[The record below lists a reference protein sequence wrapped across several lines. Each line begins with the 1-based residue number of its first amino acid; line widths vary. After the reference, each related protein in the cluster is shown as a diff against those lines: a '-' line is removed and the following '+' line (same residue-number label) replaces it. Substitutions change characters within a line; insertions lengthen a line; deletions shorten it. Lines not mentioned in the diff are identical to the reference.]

1 MTDSNIPEIPQ
12 PPAPSERSENA
23 DDRQV
28 IQPYVDPEVLAED
41 ARAAER
47 RKHRRRMSHEHIRR
61 IKRKKR
67 IRMVLIVIG
76 ALLLIIA
83 ALAAWLGLSALKAK
97 NEVEAAIQA
106 ASRIQSQVQAGD
118 TDKAQASIEAFSQ
131 HIDAT
136 YAQTK
141 QPVWKLATLVPYYGS
156 DVKAARDMVH
166 ILEDVSNNALPKLA
180 KAAQAL
186 DFNSIGIKDGT
197 IQLGD
202 MASVAQDLAAANGVV
217 ADASVD
223 MGKIGDTH
231 IPQITEAVQQG
242 RSKFKELASLTD
254 AASRLADVLP
264 KMFDLD
270 ASDGGASGRGPRT
283 YLVLAQNNAELR
295 TTGGIP
301 TAWATLTVDTGKI
314 SMSTFGDPPRN
325 GLFSQDEAASVL
337 TAEER
342 NLFSTKMATDYPD
355 INFTPD
361 FPRVADIASQ
371 IWHRAGHD
379 DVDGVISV
387 DPVFL
392 QRLLKVAGPVTLSD
406 GTVMSG
412 DNAEQRIL
420 NQIYI
425 DTDTQAEQTDFFTM
439 AASEV
444 FAHVLKNVDG
454 KNQQLVQTFQKSVSD
469 GHLYVWSAHEDEQR
483 RISGTTI
490 AGELQSN
497 PAHPFTGVYFNDAT
511 MGKMDWYLKRE
522 VTSTY
527 DKTYPSGAKQYTIHI
542 KLTNTA
548 DAAKVNAAPD
558 LLRGYD
564 HNGNPRTGEIETVL
578 YVYAPN
584 EGRIVDWTQD
594 FDQFAVHDGLT
605 VGVKT
610 VTLRPGESF
619 ETTVHVLASP
629 AANENEM
636 ILRQTPLVD

>member
-1 MTDSNIPEIPQ
+1 MTDPMNDIPEPPQ
-12 PPAPSERSENA
+12 QQNEA
-23 DDRQV
+23 DEVNSPV
-28 IQPYVDPEVLAED
+28 IQPTVDSEVLAEN
-41 ARAAER
+41 ARQAER

-67 IRMVLIVIG
+67 IRMMLIVIG

-254 AASRLADVLP
+254 TASRLADVLP

-270 ASDGGASGRGPRT
+270 SSEGSSSGPRT

-295 TTGGIP
+295 ATGGIP
-301 TAWATLTVDTGKI
+301 TAWATLTIDAGKI

-361 FPRVADIASQ
+361 FPRVADIARQ

-379 DVDGVISV
+379 GVDGVISV

-439 AASEV
+439 AASEI
-444 FAHVLKNVDG
+444 FTHVLKNVDG

-469 GHLYVWSAHEDEQR
+469 GHLYVWSAHEGEQQ

-497 PAHPFTGVYFNDAT
+497 PAHSVTGVYFNDAT

-578 YVYAPN
+578 YVYAPD

-629 AANENEM
+629 AADKSEM

>member
-1 MTDSNIPEIPQ
+1 MTDPMNDIPEPPQ
-12 PPAPSERSENA
+12 QQNEA
-23 DDRQV
+23 DEVNSPV
-28 IQPYVDPEVLAED
+28 IQPTVDSEVLAEN
-41 ARAAER
+41 ARQAER

-76 ALLLIIA
+76 ALLLTIA

-254 AASRLADVLP
+254 TASRLADVLP

-270 ASDGGASGRGPRT
+270 SSEGSSSGPRT

-295 TTGGIP
+295 ATGGIP
-301 TAWATLTVDTGKI
+301 TAWATLTIDAGKI

-361 FPRVADIASQ
+361 FPRVADIARQ

-379 DVDGVISV
+379 GVDGVISV

-439 AASEV
+439 AASEI
-444 FAHVLKNVDG
+444 FTHVLKNVDG

-469 GHLYVWSAHEDEQR
+469 GHLYVWSAHEGEQQ

-497 PAHPFTGVYFNDAT
+497 PAHSVTGVYFNDAT

-578 YVYAPN
+578 YVYAPD

-629 AANENEM
+629 AADKSEM

>member
-1 MTDSNIPEIPQ
+1 
-12 PPAPSERSENA
+12 
-23 DDRQV
+23 
-28 IQPYVDPEVLAED
+28 
-41 ARAAER
+41 
-47 RKHRRRMSHEHIRR
+47 MSHEHIRR

-202 MASVAQDLAAANGVV
+202 MASVTQDLAAANGVV

-254 AASRLADVLP
+254 TASRLTDVLP

-270 ASDGGASGRGPRT
+270 SSDGGGSGRGPRT

-295 TTGGIP
+295 ATGGIP

-325 GLFSQDEAASVL
+325 GLFS
-337 TAEER
+337 
-342 NLFSTKMATDYPD
+342 
-355 INFTPD
+355 
-361 FPRVADIASQ
+361 
-371 IWHRAGHD
+371 
-379 DVDGVISV
+379 
-387 DPVFL
+387 
-392 QRLLKVAGPVTLSD
+392 
-406 GTVMSG
+406 
-412 DNAEQRIL
+412 
-420 NQIYI
+420 
-425 DTDTQAEQTDFFTM
+425 
-439 AASEV
+439 
-444 FAHVLKNVDG
+444 
-454 KNQQLVQTFQKSVSD
+454 
-469 GHLYVWSAHEDEQR
+469 
-483 RISGTTI
+483 
-490 AGELQSN
+490 
-497 PAHPFTGVYFNDAT
+497 
-511 MGKMDWYLKRE
+511 
-522 VTSTY
+522 
-527 DKTYPSGAKQYTIHI
+527 
-542 KLTNTA
+542 
-548 DAAKVNAAPD
+548 
-558 LLRGYD
+558 
-564 HNGNPRTGEIETVL
+564 
-578 YVYAPN
+578 
-584 EGRIVDWTQD
+584 
-594 FDQFAVHDGLT
+594 
-605 VGVKT
+605 
-610 VTLRPGESF
+610 
-619 ETTVHVLASP
+619 
-629 AANENEM
+629 
-636 ILRQTPLVD
+636 

>member
-1 MTDSNIPEIPQ
+1 MTDPMNDIPEPPQ
-12 PPAPSERSENA
+12 QQNEA
-23 DDRQV
+23 DEVNSPV
-28 IQPYVDPEVLAED
+28 IQPTVDSEVLAEN
-41 ARAAER
+41 ARQAER

-67 IRMVLIVIG
+67 IRMMLIVIG

-141 QPVWKLATLVPYYGS
+141 QPVWKLVTLVPYYGS

-254 AASRLADVLP
+254 TASRLADVLP

-270 ASDGGASGRGPRT
+270 SSEGSSSGPRT

-295 TTGGIP
+295 ATGGIP
-301 TAWATLTVDTGKI
+301 TAWATLTIDAGKI

-361 FPRVADIASQ
+361 FPRVADIARQ

-379 DVDGVISV
+379 GVDGVISV

-439 AASEV
+439 AASEI
-444 FAHVLKNVDG
+444 FTHVLKNVDG

-469 GHLYVWSAHEDEQR
+469 GHLYVWSAHEGEQQ

-497 PAHPFTGVYFNDAT
+497 PAHSVTGVYFNDAT

-578 YVYAPN
+578 YVYAPD
-584 EGRIVDWTQD
+584 EGRIADWTQD

-629 AANENEM
+629 TADENEM

>member
-1 MTDSNIPEIPQ
+1 MTDPMNDIPEPPQ
-12 PPAPSERSENA
+12 QQNEA
-23 DDRQV
+23 DEVNSPV
-28 IQPYVDPEVLAED
+28 IQPTVDSEVLAEN
-41 ARAAER
+41 ARQAER

-67 IRMVLIVIG
+67 IRMMLIVIG

-202 MASVAQDLAAANGVV
+202 MASVAQDLAAANGIV

-223 MGKIGDTH
+223 MGKIGGTH

-254 AASRLADVLP
+254 TASRLADVLP

-270 ASDGGASGRGPRT
+270 SSEGSSSGPRT

-295 TTGGIP
+295 ATGGIP
-301 TAWATLTVDTGKI
+301 TAWATLTIDAGKI

-361 FPRVADIASQ
+361 FPRVADIARQ

-379 DVDGVISV
+379 GVDGVISV

-439 AASEV
+439 AASEI
-444 FAHVLKNVDG
+444 FTHVLKNVDG

-469 GHLYVWSAHEDEQR
+469 GHLYVWSAHEGEQQ

-497 PAHPFTGVYFNDAT
+497 PAHSVTGVYFNDAT

-578 YVYAPN
+578 YVYAPD

-605 VGVKT
+605 VGTKT

-629 AANENEM
+629 AADENEM

>member
-1 MTDSNIPEIPQ
+1 MTDPMNDIPEPPQ
-12 PPAPSERSENA
+12 QQNEA
-23 DDRQV
+23 DEVNSPV
-28 IQPYVDPEVLAED
+28 IQPTVDSEVLAEN
-41 ARAAER
+41 ARQAER

-67 IRMVLIVIG
+67 IRMMLIVIG
-76 ALLLIIA
+76 ALLLTIA

-270 ASDGGASGRGPRT
+270 SSEGSSSGPRT

-295 TTGGIP
+295 ATGGIP
-301 TAWATLTVDTGKI
+301 TAWATLTIDAGKI

-361 FPRVADIASQ
+361 FPRVADIARQ

-379 DVDGVISV
+379 GVDGVISV

-469 GHLYVWSAHEDEQR
+469 GHLYVWSAHEGEQQ

-497 PAHPFTGVYFNDAT
+497 PAHSVTGVYFNDAT

-578 YVYAPN
+578 YVYAPD

>member
-1 MTDSNIPEIPQ
+1 
-12 PPAPSERSENA
+12 
-23 DDRQV
+23 
-28 IQPYVDPEVLAED
+28 
-41 ARAAER
+41 
-47 RKHRRRMSHEHIRR
+47 
-61 IKRKKR
+61 
-67 IRMVLIVIG
+67 
-76 ALLLIIA
+76 
-83 ALAAWLGLSALKAK
+83 
-97 NEVEAAIQA
+97 
-106 ASRIQSQVQAGD
+106 
-118 TDKAQASIEAFSQ
+118 
-131 HIDAT
+131 
-136 YAQTK
+136 
-141 QPVWKLATLVPYYGS
+141 
-156 DVKAARDMVH
+156 MVH

-202 MASVAQDLAAANGVV
+202 MASVAQDLAAANGIV

-223 MGKIGDTH
+223 MGKIGGTH

-254 AASRLADVLP
+254 TASRLADVLP

-270 ASDGGASGRGPRT
+270 SSEGSSSGPRT

-295 TTGGIP
+295 ATGGIP
-301 TAWATLTVDTGKI
+301 TAWATLTIDAGKI
-314 SMSTFGDPPRN
+314 SMSTFGDPPRD

-412 DNAEQRIL
+412 DNTEQRIL

-439 AASEV
+439 AASEI
-444 FAHVLKNVDG
+444 FTHMLKNVDG

-490 AGELQSN
+490 AGELQSK
-497 PAHPFTGVYFNDAT
+497 PVHPVTGVYFNDAT

-578 YVYAPN
+578 YVYAPD

-629 AANENEM
+629 TADENEM

>member
-1 MTDSNIPEIPQ
+1 MARPFRAQ
-12 PPAPSERSENA
+12 SE
-23 DDRQV
+23 
-28 IQPYVDPEVLAED
+28 
-41 ARAAER
+41 
-47 RKHRRRMSHEHIRR
+47 
-61 IKRKKR
+61 
-67 IRMVLIVIG
+67 
-76 ALLLIIA
+76 
-83 ALAAWLGLSALKAK
+83 

-118 TDKAQASIEAFSQ
+118 ADKAQASIEAFSQ

-156 DVKAARDMVH
+156 DVKATRDMVH

-270 ASDGGASGRGPRT
+270 SSEGSSSGPRT

-295 TTGGIP
+295 ATGGIP
-301 TAWATLTVDTGKI
+301 TAWATLTIDAGKI

-361 FPRVADIASQ
+361 FPRVADIARQ

-379 DVDGVISV
+379 GVDGVISV

-412 DNAEQRIL
+412 DNAEQR
-420 NQIYI
+420 
-425 DTDTQAEQTDFFTM
+425 F
-439 AASEV
+439 
-444 FAHVLKNVDG
+444 
-454 KNQQLVQTFQKSVSD
+454 
-469 GHLYVWSAHEDEQR
+469 
-483 RISGTTI
+483 
-490 AGELQSN
+490 
-497 PAHPFTGVYFNDAT
+497 
-511 MGKMDWYLKRE
+511 
-522 VTSTY
+522 
-527 DKTYPSGAKQYTIHI
+527 
-542 KLTNTA
+542 
-548 DAAKVNAAPD
+548 
-558 LLRGYD
+558 
-564 HNGNPRTGEIETVL
+564 
-578 YVYAPN
+578 
-584 EGRIVDWTQD
+584 
-594 FDQFAVHDGLT
+594 
-605 VGVKT
+605 
-610 VTLRPGESF
+610 
-619 ETTVHVLASP
+619 
-629 AANENEM
+629 
-636 ILRQTPLVD
+636 

>member
-1 MTDSNIPEIPQ
+1 MTDPMNDIPEPPQ
-12 PPAPSERSENA
+12 QQNEA
-23 DDRQV
+23 DEVNSPV
-28 IQPYVDPEVLAED
+28 IQPTVDSEVLAEN
-41 ARAAER
+41 ARQAER

-67 IRMVLIVIG
+67 IRMMLIVIG

-156 DVKAARDMVH
+156 DVKATRDMVH

-217 ADASVD
+217 ADAGVD

-270 ASDGGASGRGPRT
+270 SSEGSSSGPRT

-295 TTGGIP
+295 ATGGIP
-301 TAWATLTVDTGKI
+301 TAWATLTIDAGKI

-361 FPRVADIASQ
+361 FPRVADIARQ

-379 DVDGVISV
+379 GVDGVISV

-439 AASEV
+439 AASEI
-444 FAHVLKNVDG
+444 FTHVLKNVDG

-469 GHLYVWSAHEDEQR
+469 GHLYVWSAHEGEQQ

-497 PAHPFTGVYFNDAT
+497 PAHSVTGVYFNDAT

-578 YVYAPN
+578 YVYAPD

-629 AANENEM
+629 TADENEM

>member
-1 MTDSNIPEIPQ
+1 MTDPMNDIPEPPQ
-12 PPAPSERSENA
+12 QQNEA
-23 DDRQV
+23 DEVNSPV
-28 IQPYVDPEVLAED
+28 IQPTVDSEVLAEN
-41 ARAAER
+41 ARQAER

-76 ALLLIIA
+76 ALLLTIA

-242 RSKFKELASLTD
+242 CSKFKELASLTD

-270 ASDGGASGRGPRT
+270 SSEGSSSGPRT

-295 TTGGIP
+295 ATGGIP
-301 TAWATLTVDTGKI
+301 TAWATLTIDAGKI

-361 FPRVADIASQ
+361 FPRVADIARQ

-379 DVDGVISV
+379 GVDGVISV

-439 AASEV
+439 AASEI
-444 FAHVLKNVDG
+444 FTHVLKNVDG

-469 GHLYVWSAHEDEQR
+469 GHLYVWSAHEGEQQ

-497 PAHPFTGVYFNDAT
+497 PAHSVTGVYFNDAT

-578 YVYAPN
+578 YVYAPD

-605 VGVKT
+605 VGTKT

-629 AANENEM
+629 AADENEM

>member
-1 MTDSNIPEIPQ
+1 
-12 PPAPSERSENA
+12 
-23 DDRQV
+23 
-28 IQPYVDPEVLAED
+28 
-41 ARAAER
+41 
-47 RKHRRRMSHEHIRR
+47 
-61 IKRKKR
+61 
-67 IRMVLIVIG
+67 
-76 ALLLIIA
+76 
-83 ALAAWLGLSALKAK
+83 
-97 NEVEAAIQA
+97 
-106 ASRIQSQVQAGD
+106 
-118 TDKAQASIEAFSQ
+118 
-131 HIDAT
+131 
-136 YAQTK
+136 
-141 QPVWKLATLVPYYGS
+141 
-156 DVKAARDMVH
+156 
-166 ILEDVSNNALPKLA
+166 
-180 KAAQAL
+180 
-186 DFNSIGIKDGT
+186 
-197 IQLGD
+197 
-202 MASVAQDLAAANGVV
+202 MASVTQDLAAANGVV

-254 AASRLADVLP
+254 TASRLTDVLP

-270 ASDGGASGRGPRT
+270 SSDGGGSGRGPRT

-295 TTGGIP
+295 ATGGIP

-361 FPRVADIASQ
+361 FPRVADIARQ

-379 DVDGVISV
+379 GVDGVISV

-439 AASEV
+439 AASEI
-444 FAHVLKNVDG
+444 FTHVLKNVDG

-469 GHLYVWSAHEDEQR
+469 GHLYVWSAHEGEQQ

-497 PAHPFTGVYFNDAT
+497 PAHSVTGVYFNDAT

-527 DKTYPSGAKQYTIHI
+527 DKTYPSGAKQYTVHI

-548 DAAKVNAAPD
+548 DAAEVNAAPD

-578 YVYAPN
+578 YVYAPD

-629 AANENEM
+629 AADENEM

>member
-1 MTDSNIPEIPQ
+1 
-12 PPAPSERSENA
+12 
-23 DDRQV
+23 
-28 IQPYVDPEVLAED
+28 
-41 ARAAER
+41 
-47 RKHRRRMSHEHIRR
+47 
-61 IKRKKR
+61 
-67 IRMVLIVIG
+67 
-76 ALLLIIA
+76 
-83 ALAAWLGLSALKAK
+83 
-97 NEVEAAIQA
+97 
-106 ASRIQSQVQAGD
+106 
-118 TDKAQASIEAFSQ
+118 
-131 HIDAT
+131 
-136 YAQTK
+136 
-141 QPVWKLATLVPYYGS
+141 
-156 DVKAARDMVH
+156 
-166 ILEDVSNNALPKLA
+166 
-180 KAAQAL
+180 
-186 DFNSIGIKDGT
+186 
-197 IQLGD
+197 

-254 AASRLADVLP
+254 TASRLADVLP

-270 ASDGGASGRGPRT
+270 SSEGSSSGPRT

-295 TTGGIP
+295 ATGGIP
-301 TAWATLTVDTGKI
+301 TAWATLTIDAGKI

-361 FPRVADIASQ
+361 FPRVADIARQ

-379 DVDGVISV
+379 GVDGVISV

-439 AASEV
+439 AASEI
-444 FAHVLKNVDG
+444 FTHVLKNVDG

-469 GHLYVWSAHEDEQR
+469 GHLYVWSAHEGEQQ

-497 PAHPFTGVYFNDAT
+497 PAHSVTGVYFNDAT

-578 YVYAPN
+578 YVYAPD

-629 AANENEM
+629 AADKSEM

>member
-12 PPAPSERSENA
+12 PPAPSERSKNA

-202 MASVAQDLAAANGVV
+202 MASVAQDLSAANGVV

-254 AASRLADVLP
+254 TASRLADVLP

-270 ASDGGASGRGPRT
+270 SSEGSSSGPRT

-295 TTGGIP
+295 ATGGIP

-314 SMSTFGDPPRN
+314 SMSTFGDPPQN

-361 FPRVADIASQ
+361 FPRVADIARQ

-379 DVDGVISV
+379 GVDGVISV

-439 AASEV
+439 AASEI
-444 FAHVLKNVDG
+444 FTHVLKNVDG

-483 RISGTTI
+483 RILGTTI
-490 AGELQSN
+490 AGELQSK
-497 PAHPFTGVYFNDAT
+497 PAHSVTGVYFNDAT

-527 DKTYPSGAKQYTIHI
+527 DKTYPSGAKQYTVHI

-548 DAAKVNAAPD
+548 DAAEVNAAPD

-578 YVYAPN
+578 YVYAPD

>member
-1 MTDSNIPEIPQ
+1 
-12 PPAPSERSENA
+12 
-23 DDRQV
+23 
-28 IQPYVDPEVLAED
+28 
-41 ARAAER
+41 
-47 RKHRRRMSHEHIRR
+47 
-61 IKRKKR
+61 
-67 IRMVLIVIG
+67 
-76 ALLLIIA
+76 
-83 ALAAWLGLSALKAK
+83 
-97 NEVEAAIQA
+97 
-106 ASRIQSQVQAGD
+106 
-118 TDKAQASIEAFSQ
+118 
-131 HIDAT
+131 
-136 YAQTK
+136 
-141 QPVWKLATLVPYYGS
+141 
-156 DVKAARDMVH
+156 
-166 ILEDVSNNALPKLA
+166 
-180 KAAQAL
+180 
-186 DFNSIGIKDGT
+186 
-197 IQLGD
+197 
-202 MASVAQDLAAANGVV
+202 
-217 ADASVD
+217 

-254 AASRLADVLP
+254 TASRLADVLP

-270 ASDGGASGRGPRT
+270 SSEGSSSGPRT

-295 TTGGIP
+295 ATGGIP

-439 AASEV
+439 AASEI
-444 FAHVLKNVDG
+444 FTHMLKNVDG

-469 GHLYVWSAHEDEQR
+469 GHLYVWSTHEDEQQ

-497 PAHPFTGVYFNDAT
+497 PVHPVAGVYFNDAT

-578 YVYAPN
+578 YVYAPD

-594 FDQFAVHDGLT
+594 FDQLAVHDGLT

-629 AANENEM
+629 AADENEM

>member
-1 MTDSNIPEIPQ
+1 MTDPMNDIPEPPQ
-12 PPAPSERSENA
+12 QQNEA
-23 DDRQV
+23 DEVNSPV
-28 IQPYVDPEVLAED
+28 IQPTVDSEVLAEN
-41 ARAAER
+41 ARQAER

-67 IRMVLIVIG
+67 IRMMLIVIG
-76 ALLLIIA
+76 ALLLTIA

-270 ASDGGASGRGPRT
+270 SSEGSSSGPRT

-295 TTGGIP
+295 ATGGIP
-301 TAWATLTVDTGKI
+301 TAWATLTIDAGKI

-361 FPRVADIASQ
+361 FPRVADIARQ

-379 DVDGVISV
+379 GVDGVISV

-439 AASEV
+439 AASEI
-444 FAHVLKNVDG
+444 FTHVLKNVDG

-469 GHLYVWSAHEDEQR
+469 GHLYVWSAHEGEQQ

-497 PAHPFTGVYFNDAT
+497 PAHSVTGVYFNDAT

-578 YVYAPN
+578 YVYAPD

>member
-61 IKRKKR
+61 IK
-67 IRMVLIVIG
+67 
-76 ALLLIIA
+76 
-83 ALAAWLGLSALKAK
+83 LKAK

-136 YAQTK
+136 YVQTK

-242 RSKFKELASLTD
+242 RSRFKELASLTD

-270 ASDGGASGRGPRT
+270 SSGGSSSGPRT

-295 TTGGIP
+295 ATGGIP
-301 TAWATLTVDTGKI
+301 TAWATLTVDAGKI
-314 SMSTFGDPPRN
+314 SMSTFGDPPRD

-439 AASEV
+439 AASEI
-444 FAHVLKNVDG
+444 FTHVLKNVDG
-454 KNQQLVQTFQKSVSD
+454 KNQQLVQTFQESVSD

-490 AGELQSN
+490 AGELRSK
-497 PAHPFTGVYFNDAT
+497 PAHSVTGVYFNDAT

-578 YVYAPN
+578 YVYAPD

>member
-1 MTDSNIPEIPQ
+1 
-12 PPAPSERSENA
+12 
-23 DDRQV
+23 
-28 IQPYVDPEVLAED
+28 
-41 ARAAER
+41 
-47 RKHRRRMSHEHIRR
+47 MSHEHIRR

-166 ILEDVSNNALPKLA
+166 ILEDVSNNALSKLA

-202 MASVAQDLAAANGVV
+202 MASVTQDLAAANGVV

-254 AASRLADVLP
+254 TASRLTDVLP

-270 ASDGGASGRGPRT
+270 SSDGGGSGRGPRT

-295 TTGGIP
+295 ATGGIP

-361 FPRVADIASQ
+361 FPRVADIARQ

-379 DVDGVISV
+379 GVDGVISV

-439 AASEV
+439 AAS
-444 FAHVLKNVDG
+444 
-454 KNQQLVQTFQKSVSD
+454 
-469 GHLYVWSAHEDEQR
+469 
-483 RISGTTI
+483 

-497 PAHPFTGVYFNDAT
+497 PAHSVTGVYFNDAT

-527 DKTYPSGAKQYTIHI
+527 DKTYPSGAKQYTVHI

-548 DAAKVNAAPD
+548 DAAEVNAAPD

-578 YVYAPN
+578 YVYAPD

-629 AANENEM
+629 AADENEM